1 MSQWDLQPVFG
12 SIWIVVLTIA
22 ILVALLVLTPS
33 FNNVSKKQWLS
44 LVGIRAAVILLLAI
58 SLLRPTMISTE
69 KKNQPTSLIVM
80 FDLSKSMTVPDAE
93 GGITRW
99 EAQLNALRR
108 MQKDLDS
115 LNDNINVYVYGF
127 DEKATLISA
136 QDGVLNFPEQP
147 TGQQTDIGSS
157 IDDVLQELAG
167 KRIAGLI
174 LLSDGAQRVYS
185 PRIELQ
191 QAARDLARLGSPL
204 HTVTFGKA
212 IDPSQARDL
221 SVETLNDHYTVF
233 VQNEAV
239 IRSVIDIRGFANKEV
254 PVQLIIE
261 DELGNST
268 VVETKQMKTTENQE
282 QIDVEFS
289 YTPTQ
294 PGQYKLTVNIPVQEG
309 ELVTKNNVLN
319 SYLNVLIGGLK
330 ILYIE
335 GRVVDRP
342 EQKFLRRAIN
352 LSADMKIDFQ
362 WFDKRGRGDWPK
374 EELADTIRDG
384 KYDVFILG
392 DIDSKVFNEATLELL
407 AKEVEDG
414 KSLMML
420 GGFHSFGPGGYYHT
434 PLNNVLPIA
443 MDRFERQD
451 FDTPIRDD
459 LHLKGPLQ
467 IQPSGQH
474 YLTHL
479 GPASDQ
485 IEIWNSMPKLPGMNR
500 FQSAK
505 PRSLTLLAS
514 ANNEPILVAGE
525 YGLGRTLAFA
535 GDSTWH
541 WVLAGKG
548 EEHKRFWRQCILW
561 LARKDQLEKQ
571 DVWVDLNQRRF
582 HPAAKVSFT
591 AGVKDAAGDAISD
604 ASYKAYLVAPDGTR
618 QAIPYSPFEDGMLGQ
633 FDAGI
638 LTGDYTIE
646 VETFRNE
653 KTIGVGKGKFFVFE
667 QDLELADPSA
677 KPSQMAGLAAI
688 TKESGGRTWA
698 SEELPELIQQ
708 IQNQPPETEV
718 EVQTRWTWPE
728 STRDAWL
735 NALLLATLLGS
746 EWYLRKRWQMV

>member
-1 MSQWDLQPVFG
+1 MSQWSLQPVLG
-12 SIWIVVLTIA
+12 NIWIVVLTIVV
-22 ILVALLVLTPS
+22 LVALLALAPA
-33 FNNVSKKQWLS
+33 FHNVTRKQWLA
-44 LVGIRAAVILLLAI
+44 LIGVRAAVILFLAL
-58 SLLRPTMISTE
+58 SLLRPTIISTE
-69 KKNQPTSLIVM
+69 KKTQPTFLIVM

-99 EAQLNALRR
+99 DAQLNALRR
-108 MQKDLDS
+108 MQKDLNS
-115 LNDNINVYVYGF
+115 LDDNINVRVYGF
-127 DEKATLISA
+127 DEGATLISTE
-136 QDGVLNFPEQP
+136 DGVLNFPEQP
-147 TGQQTDIGSS
+147 TGLQTDIGSS
-157 IDDVLQELAG
+157 IDDVLQDMAG

-185 PRIELQ
+185 PRVELQ

-204 HTVTFGKA
+204 HTVTYGKA
-212 IDPSQARDL
+212 IDPAQARDL
-221 SVETLNDHYTVF
+221 SVDTLSDHYTVF

-239 IRSVIDIRGFANKEV
+239 IRSVIDIRGFANKQV
-254 PVQLIIE
+254 PVQLVIE
-261 DELGNST
+261 DEAGNST
-268 VVETKQMKTTENQE
+268 VVETKQITATENQE
-282 QIDVEFS
+282 KLDIEFT
-289 YTPTQ
+289 YIPMQ
-294 PGQYKLTVNIPVQEG
+294 AGQFKLTVNIPVQEG
-309 ELVTKNNVLN
+309 ELVTKNNALN
-319 SYLNVLIGGLK
+319 SYLNVLVGGLK
-330 ILYIE
+330 ILYLE

-352 LSADMKIDFQ
+352 LSADMKVDFK
-362 WFDKRGRGDWPK
+362 WFDKRKRGDWPD
-374 EELADTIRDG
+374 EGLATTIRDG

-392 DIDSKVFNEATLELL
+392 DLDSKVFNEATLELL
-407 AKEVEDG
+407 AKEIEDG

-434 PLNNVLPIA
+434 PLKDVLPIV

-451 FDTPIRDD
+451 FDTPLRDD
-459 LHLKGPLQ
+459 LHLEGPLQ
-467 IQPSGQH
+467 IGPSSQH

-479 GPASDQ
+479 GPVSEQ
-485 IEIWNSMPKLPGMNR
+485 IAIWNSLPELPGMNR
-500 FQSAK
+500 FRDVK
-505 PRSLTLLAS
+505 PRSQTLLAS
-514 ANNEPILVAGE
+514 ANDEPILVAGE

-561 LARKDQLEKQ
+561 LSRKDQLEKK

-591 AGVKDAAGDAISD
+591 AGVKDAAGDPISD
-604 ASYKAYLVAPDGTR
+604 ASFQVNLVSPDGSKS
-618 QAIPYSPFEDGMLGQ
+618 AIPYSPFEDGMMSQ
-633 FDAGI
+633 FDAGT

-646 VETFRNE
+646 VEAFRNE
-653 KTIGVGKGKFFVFE
+653 KSLGIGKGKFFVFE

-677 KPSQMAGLAAI
+677 KPSQMASLAAI
-688 TKESGGRTWA
+688 TKEAGGRTWA

-708 IQNQPPETEV
+708 IQKQPPETEV

-735 NALLLATLLGS
+735 NALMLATLLGS